1 MSLWMMM
8 LAMYDKERSSEIRVC
23 CNQERR
29 LSYSYEVLFLSVCTG
44 VKVTSSFKP
53 QDASNSHEK

>member
-1 MSLWMMM
+1 MMM